1 MIDEKKLIEKIQER
15 IEIHEKDYQAFKNYS
30 GDRKIKDIAKLDEC
44 TVIIDLIKNQP
55 KVGEWIPFEVTEA
68 DEEDREAYGFEQML
82 RGKLPEEDE
91 EILVTYSNGHVG
103 EDVFLRDGYECY
115 LDSGAEFVLDAVAW
129 MPLPEPYKE

>member
-1 MIDEKKLIEKIQER
+1 MIDEKRLIE
-15 IEIHEKDYQAFKNYS
+15 D
-30 GDRKIKDIAKLDEC
+30 IKDDVKNILTQMFYGVSSEFIDYFLKEMEC
-44 TVIIDLIKNQP
+44 LINNQP

-68 DEEDREAYGFEQML
+68 DEEEWEAYGFTQML

-115 LDSGAEFVLDAVAW
+115 LDSGAEFVVDAVAW

>member
-1 MIDEKKLIEKIQER
+1 MIDEKTLIE
-15 IEIHEKDYQAFKNYS
+15 DVLNTS
-30 GDRKIKDIAKLDEC
+30 KDISSEWETA
-44 TVIIDLIKNQP
+44 VILNLIHKQP
-55 KVGEWIPFEVTEA
+55 KVGEWIPFEVKAA
-68 DEEDREAYGFEQML
+68 DEEEREAYGFAQML

-115 LDSGAEFVLDAVAW
+115 LESGAEFVVDAVAW